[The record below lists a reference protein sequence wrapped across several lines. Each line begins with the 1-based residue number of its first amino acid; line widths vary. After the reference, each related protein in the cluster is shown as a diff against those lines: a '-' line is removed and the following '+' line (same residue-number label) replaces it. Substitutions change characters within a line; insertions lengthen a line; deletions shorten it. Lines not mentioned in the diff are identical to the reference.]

1 MPSHWPLAICT
12 GVFFAAAETVGPAVV
27 AMLEAVAVTKR
38 SMLAGFS
45 LAFEG
50 YGLGVGG
57 F

>member
-1 MPSHWPLAICT
+1 MPSHWPLAIGT

-45 LAFEG
+45 LELAFE
-50 YGLGVGG
+50 
-57 F
+57 